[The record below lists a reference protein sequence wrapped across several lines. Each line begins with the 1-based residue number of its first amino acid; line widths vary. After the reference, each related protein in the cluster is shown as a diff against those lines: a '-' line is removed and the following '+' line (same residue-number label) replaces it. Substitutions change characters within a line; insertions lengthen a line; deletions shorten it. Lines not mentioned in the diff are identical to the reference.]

1 MSDGD
6 YVFEPPNPDEEA
18 GIRQQ
23 HINVYADVLISLY
36 GFTDADAEN
45 ERNYVVATLIAYEPI
60 DYDALGQRAQRQIA
74 QNDIRAA
81 LQGRGYSD
89 SEIDKLL
96 SDYFEG
102 RDKDT

>member
-1 MSDGD
+1 VSDGD

-60 DYDALGQRAQRQIA
+60 DYDALAQRAQRQIVR
-74 QNDIRAA
+74 NDLRAA
-81 LQGRGYSD
+81 LQEHGYSD
-89 SEIDKLL
+89 AEIDKLL
-96 SDYFEG
+96 RDYFEG
-102 RDKDT
+102 QGQDT